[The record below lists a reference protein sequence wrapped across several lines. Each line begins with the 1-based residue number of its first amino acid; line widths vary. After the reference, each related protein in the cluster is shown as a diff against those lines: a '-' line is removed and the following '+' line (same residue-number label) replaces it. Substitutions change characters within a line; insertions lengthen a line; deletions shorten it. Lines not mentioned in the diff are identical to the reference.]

1 MGYFIRKAKLPKNR
15 MQLNL
20 LGLFL
25 ATLLHGY
32 YDFFLFTN
40 FISSLSIGAFISLA
54 MGVIL
59 SRKAI
64 KSHQNSSKFKA

>member
-1 MGYFIRKAKLPKNR
+1 

-25 ATLLHGY
+25 ATLFHGY
-32 YDFFLFTN
+32 YDFFLFIN
-40 FISSLSIGAFISLA
+40 FISGFSIGAIISLVI
-54 MGVIL
+54 GIIL

-64 KSHQNSSKFKA
+64 KSH